1 MQIRRLSQNQL
12 KIVAAIAML
21 IDHIGVQILPR
32 IVMLRIIGRLAF
44 PIFSYF
50 IYEGFRYTK
59 DRKKYFLK
67 ILVLGTTCAAVYYI
81 YSGEI
86 FGNVLITFSFSIV
99 ALWII
104 ELVHKA
110 MSDNEVK
117 AKIYSVMVLIGFFAS
132 VCIITRLFYI
142 DYGIIFVGTCGDE
155 ALYRISI

>member
-1 MQIRRLSQNQL
+1 MEIMQVRRLSQNQL

-21 IDHIGVQILPR
+21 IDNIGAQILPQ
-32 IVMLRIIGRLAF
+32 IVIFRIIGRLAF

-50 IYEGFRYTK
+50 IYEGFRYTR
-59 DRKKYFLK
+59 DRIKYFSK
-67 ILVLGTTCAAVYYI
+67 ILVLGMTCAVVYYI

-132 VCIITRLFYI
+132 VWVITRLL
-142 DYGIIFVGTCGDE
+142 DRKSVV
-155 ALYRISI
+155 